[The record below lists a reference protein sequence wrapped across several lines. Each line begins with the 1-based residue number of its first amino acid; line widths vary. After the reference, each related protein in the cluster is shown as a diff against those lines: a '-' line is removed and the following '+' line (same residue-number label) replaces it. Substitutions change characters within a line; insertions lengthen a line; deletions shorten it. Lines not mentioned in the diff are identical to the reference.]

1 MWHRLKNKWMYQY
14 QKLLQSQGT
23 PSMVARGFA
32 LGMFVEFI
40 TLPTLGIAFLLLY
53 PLTIPLRTSFPVAL
67 IGFLL
72 GKLIVPFFLF
82 WSYKIGSFLLNIK
95 TVGWDFSF
103 ESLFSLSIWR
113 ERGLAL
119 LSGSTLVGLG
129 VAGVCYVI
137 VYFLLVYHRQKK
149 NNSLIK

>member
-1 MWHRLKNKWMYQY
+1 MWHRLKNKW
-14 QKLLQSQGT
+14 LLQYHKLIQSPGT

-67 IGFLL
+67 IGFLF

-82 WSYKIGSFLLNIK
+82 WNYKLGSLLLDMK
-95 TVGWDFSF
+95 AVGWDFSVQ
-103 ESLFSLSIWR
+103 SLFSLAAWK

-119 LSGSTLVGLG
+119 LSGSSLVGLG
-129 VAGVCYVI
+129 VAGICYVM
-137 VYFLLVYHRQKK
+137 VYVLLVHHRRKK
-149 NNSLIK
+149 NGILIK